1 MLILVILIRF
11 NECRNLLSVLFL
23 DNWYKTQSYYIENV
37 SDHRDFNA
45 YDIRFCII
53 LTRKN
58 SRREKEEQT
67 KHEKNSRPERSIW
80 TVILVK

>member
-1 MLILVILIRF
+1 M
-11 NECRNLLSVLFL
+11 
-23 DNWYKTQSYYIENV
+23 
-37 SDHRDFNA
+37 HA

-67 KHEKNSRPERSIW
+67 KHEKNSRPERSVW
-80 TVILVK
+80 TVIIVAPLF